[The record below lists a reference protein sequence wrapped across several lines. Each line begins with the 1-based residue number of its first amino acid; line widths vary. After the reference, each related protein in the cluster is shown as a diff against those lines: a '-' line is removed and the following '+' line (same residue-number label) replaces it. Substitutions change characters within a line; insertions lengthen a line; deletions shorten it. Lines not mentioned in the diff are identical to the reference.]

1 VGMKRGNILI
11 VEDDKAQRELLAE
24 ALRKHGFYVEG
35 AENLTEAKELLEKRD
50 FNVLLLDYK
59 LPDGDGVEFLVYLK
73 KNYPNIP
80 AIMLTAYASVE
91 NAVSAMKAGAFHYLA
106 KPINLE
112 ELNLIVDK
120 ALEENKLIREITLLR
135 ERFKFLSD
143 RELTLTENIVA
154 ESSAM
159 KKVLS
164 LVSKVA
170 ETDAPVLI
178 TGESGTGKGVI
189 ARLIHQLSPIKEGP
203 FLQINCAAI
212 PETLL
217 EAELFGYERG
227 AFTGATHSKAGLFEL
242 AEGGTLFLDEI
253 GDMPLSLQAKL
264 LNVLQDKTIRR
275 LGGLKEIKVNFRFV
289 SATNQDLE
297 RMVEEGRFREDLFWR
312 LNVIRINIPP
322 LRERKE
328 DIIPLAQLFIKRF
341 NQKYRKEVQGLTQEA
356 VSALL
361 RHDFPG
367 NVRELEN
374 RIERGIIL
382 AEDEYLTREDLGLAP
397 EGQKEEDLLDRLLKL
412 PLEEAVEHLE
422 RVRIEMALKEAKGVK
437 VRAAE
442 ILGITERM
450 LRYKMEKYG
459 IGG

>member
-1 VGMKRGNILI
+1 MKKGNILI
-11 VEDDKAQRELLAE
+11 VEDDKAQRELLGE
-24 ALRKHGFYVEG
+24 ALRKRGFYVEG
-35 AENLTEAKELLEKRD
+35 AENLAEAKELLEKRD

-59 LPDGDGVEFLVYLK
+59 LPDGDGLEFLAYLK

-80 AIMLTAYASVE
+80 TIVLTAYASVE

-143 RELTLTENIVA
+143 KELKIAENIVA
-154 ESSAM
+154 ESPAM

-189 ARLIHQLSPIKEGP
+189 ARLIHQLSPAKEGP

-264 LNVLQDKTIRR
+264 LTVLQDKTIRR
-275 LGGLKEIKVNFRFV
+275 LGGLKEIKVNFRFI

-297 RMVEEGRFREDLFWR
+297 RMVVEGKFREDLFWR

-328 DIIPLAQLFIKRF
+328 DIIPLAQLFIKKF

-356 VSALL
+356 MLALL

-382 AEDEYLTREDLGLAP
+382 AEDEHLTREDLGLAP
-397 EGQKEEDLLDRLLKL
+397 EGQTEEDLLDRLLKL

-422 RVRIEMALKEAKGVK
+422 RFRIEMALKEAKGVK

-459 IGG
+459 LGG

>member
-1 VGMKRGNILI
+1 MKKGNILI
-11 VEDDKAQRELLAE
+11 VEDDKAQRELLGE
-24 ALRKHGFYVEG
+24 ALRKRGFYVEG
-35 AENLTEAKELLEKRD
+35 AENLAEAKELLEKRD

-59 LPDGDGVEFLVYLK
+59 LPDGDGLEFLAYLK

-80 AIMLTAYASVE
+80 TIMLTAYASVE
-91 NAVSAMKAGAFHYLA
+91 NAVLAMKAGAFHYLA

-143 RELTLTENIVA
+143 KELKIAENIVA
-154 ESSAM
+154 ESPAM

-189 ARLIHQLSPIKEGP
+189 ARLIHQLSPAKEGP

-264 LNVLQDKTIRR
+264 LTVLQDKTIRR
-275 LGGLKEIKVNFRFV
+275 LGGLKEIKVNFRFI

-328 DIIPLAQLFIKRF
+328 DIIPLAQLFIKKF

-356 VSALL
+356 MLALL

-382 AEDEYLTREDLGLAP
+382 AEDEYLTKEDLGLAP
-397 EGQKEEDLLDRLLKL
+397 EGQTEEDLLDRLLKL
-412 PLEEAVEHLE
+412 PLEEAVEFLE
-422 RVRIEMALKEAKGVK
+422 KLRIERALKEAKGVK

-459 IGG
+459 LGG

>member
-1 VGMKRGNILI
+1 MKRGNILI

>member
-1 VGMKRGNILI
+1 MKKGNILI

-24 ALRKHGFYVEG
+24 ALRKRGFYVEG
-35 AENLTEAKELLEKRD
+35 AENLVEAKELLEKRD

-59 LPDGDGVEFLVYLK
+59 LPDGDGLEFLAYLK

-80 AIMLTAYASVE
+80 TIMLTAYASVE

-135 ERFKFLSD
+135 ERFP
-143 RELTLTENIVA
+143 
-154 ESSAM
+154 AM

-189 ARLIHQLSPIKEGP
+189 ARLIHQLSPAKEGP

-217 EAELFGYERG
+217 EAELFGYEKG

-264 LNVLQDKTIRR
+264 LTVLQDKTIRR
-275 LGGLKEIKVNFRFV
+275 LGGLKEIKVNFRFI

-297 RMVEEGRFREDLFWR
+297 RMVEEGKFREDLFWR

-328 DIIPLAQLFIKRF
+328 DIIPFAQLFIKKF

-356 VSALL
+356 MLALL

-382 AEDEYLTREDLGLAP
+382 AEDEHLTREDLGLAP
-397 EGQKEEDLLDRLLKL
+397 EGQTEEDLIDKLLKL

-422 RVRIEMALKEAKGVK
+422 RLRIEMALKEAKGVK

-459 IGG
+459 LGG

>member
-1 VGMKRGNILI
+1 MKKGNILI
-11 VEDDKAQRELLAE
+11 VEDDKAQRELLGE
-24 ALRKHGFYVEG
+24 ALRKRGFYVEG
-35 AENLTEAKELLEKRD
+35 AENLAEAKELLEKRD

-59 LPDGDGVEFLVYLK
+59 LPDGDGLEFLAYLK

-80 AIMLTAYASVE
+80 TIMLTAYASVE

-143 RELTLTENIVA
+143 KELKIAENIVA
-154 ESSAM
+154 ESPAM

-189 ARLIHQLSPIKEGP
+189 ARLIHQLSPAKEGP

-264 LNVLQDKTIRR
+264 LTVLQDKTIRR
-275 LGGLKEIKVNFRFV
+275 LGGLKEIKVNFRFI

-328 DIIPLAQLFIKRF
+328 DIIPLAQLFIKKF

-356 VSALL
+356 MLALL

-382 AEDEYLTREDLGLAP
+382 AEDEHLTREDLGLAL
-397 EGQKEEDLLDRLLKL
+397 EGQREEDLLDKLLKL

-422 RVRIEMALKEAKGVK
+422 RFRIEMALKEAKGVK

-459 IGG
+459 LGG

>member
-1 VGMKRGNILI
+1 
-11 VEDDKAQRELLAE
+11 
-24 ALRKHGFYVEG
+24 
-35 AENLTEAKELLEKRD
+35 
-50 FNVLLLDYK
+50 
-59 LPDGDGVEFLVYLK
+59 
-73 KNYPNIP
+73 
-80 AIMLTAYASVE
+80 
-91 NAVSAMKAGAFHYLA
+91 
-106 KPINLE
+106 
-112 ELNLIVDK
+112 
-120 ALEENKLIREITLLR
+120 
-135 ERFKFLSD
+135 
-143 RELTLTENIVA
+143 
-154 ESSAM
+154 M

-189 ARLIHQLSPIKEGP
+189 ARLVHQLSPAKEGP

-217 EAELFGYERG
+217 EAELFGYEKG

-264 LNVLQDKTIRR
+264 LTVLQDKTIRR
-275 LGGLKEIKVNFRFV
+275 LGGLKEIKVNFRFI

-297 RMVEEGRFREDLFWR
+297 RMVEEGKFREDLFWR

-328 DIIPLAQLFIKRF
+328 DIIPLAQLFIKKF

-356 VSALL
+356 MLALL

-397 EGQKEEDLLDRLLKL
+397 EVQRGEDLLDKLLKL

-422 RVRIEMALKEAKGVK
+422 RLRIERALKEAKGVK

-459 IGG
+459 LRG

>member
-1 VGMKRGNILI
+1 MKKGNILI
-11 VEDDKAQRELLAE
+11 VEDDKAQRELLSE
-24 ALRKHGFYVEG
+24 ALRKRGFYVEG
-35 AENLTEAKELLEKRD
+35 AENLAEAKELLEKRD

-59 LPDGDGVEFLVYLK
+59 LPDGDGLEFLAYLK

-80 AIMLTAYASVE
+80 TIMLTAYASVE

-143 RELTLTENIVA
+143 KELKIAENIVA
-154 ESSAM
+154 ESPTM

-189 ARLIHQLSPIKEGP
+189 ARLIHQLSPAKEGP

-264 LNVLQDKTIRR
+264 LTVLQDKTIRR
-275 LGGLKEIKVNFRFV
+275 LGGLKEIKVNFRFI

-328 DIIPLAQLFIKRF
+328 DIIPLAQLFIKKF

-356 VSALL
+356 MLALL

-382 AEDEYLTREDLGLAP
+382 AEDEHLTREDLGLAL
-397 EGQKEEDLLDRLLKL
+397 EGQREENLLDKLLKL

-422 RVRIEMALKEAKGVK
+422 RFRIEMALKEAKGVK

-459 IGG
+459 LGG

>member
-1 VGMKRGNILI
+1 
-11 VEDDKAQRELLAE
+11 
-24 ALRKHGFYVEG
+24 
-35 AENLTEAKELLEKRD
+35 D

-59 LPDGDGVEFLVYLK
+59 LPDGDGLEFLAYLK

-80 AIMLTAYASVE
+80 TIMLTAYASVE

-106 KPINLE
+106 KPLNLE

-120 ALEENKLIREITLLR
+120 ALKENKLIREISLLR

-143 RELTLTENIVA
+143 KELKIAENIVA
-154 ESSAM
+154 ESPAM

-189 ARLIHQLSPIKEGP
+189 ARLIHQLSPAKEGP

-264 LNVLQDKTIRR
+264 LTVLQDKTIRR
-275 LGGLKEIKVNFRFV
+275 LGGLKEIKVNFRFI

-297 RMVEEGRFREDLFWR
+297 KMVEEGKFREDLFWR

-328 DIIPLAQLFIKRF
+328 DIIPLAQHFIKKF

-356 VSALL
+356 MLALL

-397 EGQKEEDLLDRLLKL
+397 EGQTEEDLLDKLLKL
-412 PLEEAVEHLE
+412 PLEEAVEFLE
-422 RVRIEMALKEAKGVK
+422 RLRIERALKEAKGVK

-450 LRYKMEKYG
+450 LRYKIEKYG
-459 IGG
+459 LGG

>member
-1 VGMKRGNILI
+1 MKKGSVLI
-11 VEDDKAQRELLAE
+11 VEDDRTQRELLAE
-24 ALRKHGFYVEG
+24 ALRKRGFYVEG
-35 AENLTEAKELLEKRD
+35 AENLSEAKEFLERKD
-50 FNVLLLDYK
+50 YNVLLLDYK
-59 LPDGDGVEFLVYLK
+59 LPDGDGLEFLTYLK
-73 KNYPNIP
+73 KNHPKLP
-80 AIMLTAYASVE
+80 VIMLTAYASVE

-112 ELNLIVDK
+112 ELTLIVHK
-120 ALEENKLIREITLLR
+120 ALEENKLAREIELLR
-135 ERFKFLSD
+135 ERLKFFVGKD
-143 RELTLTENIVA
+143 VVFVENVVA
-154 ESSAM
+154 ESPAM
-159 KKVLS
+159 KKVLN

-189 ARLIHQLSPIKEGP
+189 ARLIHQLSPANDGP

-217 EAELFGYERG
+217 EAELFGYEKG

-264 LNVLQDKTIRR
+264 LNVLQEKTIRR
-275 LGGLKEIKVNFRFV
+275 LGGLKEIKVNFRFI
-289 SATNQDLE
+289 SATNQNLE
-297 RMVEEGRFREDLFWR
+297 KMVEEGRFREDLFWR

-328 DIIPLAQLFIKRF
+328 DIIPLAELFIKKF
-341 NQKYRKEVQGLTQEA
+341 NQKYRKDIRGLTHEA
-356 VSALL
+356 TIALL
-361 RHDFPG
+361 KHNFPG

-382 AEDEYLTREDLGLAP
+382 AEDEYLTREDLGLAQ
-397 EGQKEEDLLDRLLKL
+397 GSQKEEDLIEKLLNL
-412 PLEEAVEHLE
+412 PLDEAVEHLE
-422 RVRIEMALKEAKGVK
+422 RIRIEKALLEAKGIKVK
-437 VRAAE
+437 AAE

>member
-1 VGMKRGNILI
+1 MKRGNILI

-24 ALRKHGFYVEG
+24 ALRKRGFYVEV
-35 AENLTEAKELLEKRD
+35 AENLAEAKELLEKRD

-227 AFTGATHSKAGLFEL
+227 AFTGATHSKAWLFEL

>member
-1 VGMKRGNILI
+1 MGMKRGNILI

-24 ALRKHGFYVEG
+24 ALRKRGFYVEV
-35 AENLTEAKELLEKRD
+35 AENLAEAKELLEKRD

>member
-1 VGMKRGNILI
+1 MKKGNILI

-24 ALRKHGFYVEG
+24 ALRKRGFYVEV
-35 AENLTEAKELLEKRD
+35 AENLAEAKDLLEKRD

-59 LPDGDGVEFLVYLK
+59 LPDGDGLEFLAYLK

-80 AIMLTAYASVE
+80 TIMLTAYASVE

-143 RELTLTENIVA
+143 KELKIAENIVA
-154 ESSAM
+154 ESPAM

-189 ARLIHQLSPIKEGP
+189 ARLIHQLSPAKEGP

-264 LNVLQDKTIRR
+264 LTVLQDKTIRR
-275 LGGLKEIKVNFRFV
+275 LGGLKEIKVNFRFI

-297 RMVEEGRFREDLFWR
+297 RMVEEGKFREDLFWR

-328 DIIPLAQLFIKRF
+328 DIIPLAQLFIKKF

-356 VSALL
+356 MLAIL
-361 RHDFPG
+361 RHDFLG

-382 AEDEYLTREDLGLAP
+382 AEDECLTREDLGLAP
-397 EGQKEEDLLDRLLKL
+397 DGQKEEDLIDRLLKL

-422 RVRIEMALKEAKGVK
+422 RFRIEMALKEAKGVK

-459 IGG
+459 LGG

>member
-1 VGMKRGNILI
+1 MKKGNILI
-11 VEDDKAQRELLAE
+11 VEDDKAQRELLGE
-24 ALRKHGFYVEG
+24 ALRKRGFYVEG
-35 AENLTEAKELLEKRD
+35 AENLGEAKELLEKKD

-59 LPDGDGVEFLVYLK
+59 LPDGDGLEFLAYLK

-80 AIMLTAYASVE
+80 TIMLTAYASVE

-143 RELTLTENIVA
+143 KELKIAENIVA
-154 ESSAM
+154 ESPAM

-189 ARLIHQLSPIKEGP
+189 ARLIHQLSPAKEGP

-253 GDMPLSLQAKL
+253 GDMPLTLQAKL
-264 LNVLQDKTIRR
+264 LTVLQDKTIRR
-275 LGGLKEIKVNFRFV
+275 LGGLKEIKVNFRFI

-297 RMVEEGRFREDLFWR
+297 RMVEEGKFREDLFWR

-328 DIIPLAQLFIKRF
+328 DIIPLAQLFIKKF

-356 VSALL
+356 MLALL

-397 EGQKEEDLLDRLLKL
+397 EGQREEDLLDKLLKL
-412 PLEEAVEHLE
+412 PLEEAVEFLE
-422 RVRIEMALKEAKGVK
+422 RLRIERALKEAKGVK

-459 IGG
+459 LGG

>member
-1 VGMKRGNILI
+1 MKKGSVLI
-11 VEDDKAQRELLAE
+11 VEDDRTQRELLAE
-24 ALRKHGFYVEG
+24 ALRKRGFYVEG
-35 AENLTEAKELLEKRD
+35 AENLSEAKEFLERKD
-50 FNVLLLDYK
+50 YNVLLLDYK
-59 LPDGDGVEFLVYLK
+59 LPDGDGLEFLTYLK
-73 KNYPNIP
+73 KNHPKLP
-80 AIMLTAYASVE
+80 VIMLTAYASVD

-112 ELNLIVDK
+112 ELTLIVHK
-120 ALEENKLIREITLLR
+120 ALEENKLAREIELLR
-135 ERFKFLSD
+135 ERLKFFVGKD
-143 RELTLTENIVA
+143 VVFVENVVA
-154 ESSAM
+154 ESPAM
-159 KKVLS
+159 KKVLN

-189 ARLIHQLSPIKEGP
+189 ARLIHQLSPANDGP

-217 EAELFGYERG
+217 EAELFGYEKG

-264 LNVLQDKTIRR
+264 LNVLQEKTIRR
-275 LGGLKEIKVNFRFV
+275 LGGLKEIKVNFRFI
-289 SATNQDLE
+289 SATNQNLE
-297 RMVEEGRFREDLFWR
+297 KMVEEGRFREDLFWR

-328 DIIPLAQLFIKRF
+328 DIIPLAELFIKKF
-341 NQKYRKEVQGLTQEA
+341 NQKYRKDIRGLTHEA
-356 VSALL
+356 TIALL
-361 RHDFPG
+361 KHNFPG

-382 AEDEYLTREDLGLAP
+382 AEDEYLTREDLGLAQ
-397 EGQKEEDLLDRLLKL
+397 GSQKEEDLIEKLLNL
-412 PLEEAVEHLE
+412 PLDEAVEHLE
-422 RVRIEMALKEAKGVK
+422 RIRIEKALLEAKGIKVK
-437 VRAAE
+437 AAE

>member
-1 VGMKRGNILI
+1 MKKVNILI

-24 ALRKHGFYVEG
+24 ALRKRGFYVVG
-35 AENLTEAKELLEKRD
+35 AENLAEAKELLEKRD
-50 FNVLLLDYK
+50 FNALLLDYK
-59 LPDGDGVEFLVYLK
+59 LPDGDGLEFLAYLK

-80 AIMLTAYASVE
+80 TIMLTAYASVE

-143 RELTLTENIVA
+143 KELKIAENIVA
-154 ESSAM
+154 ESPAM

-189 ARLIHQLSPIKEGP
+189 ARLIHQLSPAKEGP

-264 LNVLQDKTIRR
+264 LTVLQDKTIRR
-275 LGGLKEIKVNFRFV
+275 LGGLKEIKVNFRFI

-297 RMVEEGRFREDLFWR
+297 RMVEEGKFREDLFWR

-328 DIIPLAQLFIKRF
+328 DIIPLAQLFIKKF

-356 VSALL
+356 MLALL

-382 AEDEYLTREDLGLAP
+382 AEDEHLTREDLGLAL
-397 EGQKEEDLLDRLLKL
+397 EGQTEEDLIDKLLKL

-422 RVRIEMALKEAKGVK
+422 RFRIEMALKEAKGVK

-459 IGG
+459 LGG

>member
-1 VGMKRGNILI
+1 MKKGNILI
-11 VEDDKAQRELLAE
+11 VEDDEAQRELLGE
-24 ALRKHGFYVEG
+24 ALRKRGFYVEG
-35 AENLTEAKELLEKRD
+35 AENLAEAKELLEKRD

-59 LPDGDGVEFLVYLK
+59 LPDGDGLEFLAYLK

-80 AIMLTAYASVE
+80 TIMLTAYASVE

-143 RELTLTENIVA
+143 KELKIAENIVA
-154 ESSAM
+154 ESPAM

-189 ARLIHQLSPIKEGP
+189 GRLIHQLSPAKEGP

-264 LNVLQDKTIRR
+264 LTVLQDKTIRR
-275 LGGLKEIKVNFRFV
+275 LGGLREIKVNFRFI

-328 DIIPLAQLFIKRF
+328 DIIPLAQLFIKKF

-356 VSALL
+356 RLALL

-382 AEDEYLTREDLGLAP
+382 AEDEYLTREDLGLAL
-397 EGQKEEDLLDRLLKL
+397 EGQREEDLLDRLLKL

-422 RVRIEMALKEAKGVK
+422 RLRIEMALKEAKGVK

-459 IGG
+459 LGG

>member
-1 VGMKRGNILI
+1 MKKGNILI

-24 ALRKHGFYVEG
+24 ALRKRGFYVEG
-35 AENLTEAKELLEKRD
+35 AENLAEAKELLEKRD

-59 LPDGDGVEFLVYLK
+59 LPDGDGLEFLAYLK

-80 AIMLTAYASVE
+80 TIMLTAYASVE

-106 KPINLE
+106 KPLNLE

-120 ALEENKLIREITLLR
+120 ALKENKLIREISLLR

-143 RELTLTENIVA
+143 KELKIAENIVA
-154 ESSAM
+154 ESPAM

-189 ARLIHQLSPIKEGP
+189 ARLIHQLSPAKEGP

-264 LNVLQDKTIRR
+264 LTVLQDKTIRR
-275 LGGLKEIKVNFRFV
+275 LGGLKEIKVNFRFI

-297 RMVEEGRFREDLFWR
+297 KMVEEGKFREDLFWR

-328 DIIPLAQLFIKRF
+328 DIIPLAQHFIKKF

-356 VSALL
+356 MLALL

-397 EGQKEEDLLDRLLKL
+397 EGQREEDLLDKLLRL
-412 PLEEAVEHLE
+412 PLEEAVEFLE
-422 RVRIEMALKEAKGVK
+422 RLRIERALKEAKGVK

-450 LRYKMEKYG
+450 LRYKIEKYG
-459 IGG
+459 LGG

>member
-1 VGMKRGNILI
+1 MKKGNILI

-24 ALRKHGFYVEG
+24 ALRKRGFYVEV
-35 AENLTEAKELLEKRD
+35 AENLAEAKDLLEKRD

-59 LPDGDGVEFLVYLK
+59 LPDGDGLEFLAYLK

-80 AIMLTAYASVE
+80 TIMLTAYASVE

-143 RELTLTENIVA
+143 KELKIAENIVA
-154 ESSAM
+154 ESPAM

-189 ARLIHQLSPIKEGP
+189 ARLIHQLSPAKEGP

-264 LNVLQDKTIRR
+264 LTVLQDKTIRR
-275 LGGLKEIKVNFRFV
+275 LGGLKEIKVNFRFI

-297 RMVEEGRFREDLFWR
+297 RMVEEGKFREDLFWR

-328 DIIPLAQLFIKRF
+328 DIIPLAQLFIKKF

-356 VSALL
+356 MLAIL
-361 RHDFPG
+361 RHDFLG

-382 AEDEYLTREDLGLAP
+382 AEDECLTREDLGLAP
-397 EGQKEEDLLDRLLKL
+397 EGQTEEDLLDKLLKL
-412 PLEEAVEHLE
+412 PLEEAIEHLE
-422 RVRIEMALKEAKGVK
+422 SFRIEMALKEAKGVK

-459 IGG
+459 LGG

>member
-1 VGMKRGNILI
+1 MKKGNILI
-11 VEDDKAQRELLAE
+11 VEDDKAQRELLGE
-24 ALRKHGFYVEG
+24 ALRKRGFYVEG
-35 AENLTEAKELLEKRD
+35 AENLAEAKELLEKRD

-59 LPDGDGVEFLVYLK
+59 LPDGDGLEFLAYLK

-80 AIMLTAYASVE
+80 TIMLTAYASVE

-143 RELTLTENIVA
+143 KELKIAENIVA
-154 ESSAM
+154 ESPAM

-189 ARLIHQLSPIKEGP
+189 ARLIHQLSPAKEGP

-264 LNVLQDKTIRR
+264 LTVLQDKTIRR
-275 LGGLKEIKVNFRFV
+275 LGGLKEIKVNFRFI

-297 RMVEEGRFREDLFWR
+297 RMVEEGKFREDLFWR

-328 DIIPLAQLFIKRF
+328 DIIPLAQLFIKKF

-356 VSALL
+356 MLALL

-382 AEDEYLTREDLGLAP
+382 AEDEYLTREDLGLAL
-397 EGQKEEDLLDRLLKL
+397 EGQTEEDLLDRLLKL

-422 RVRIEMALKEAKGVK
+422 RLRIEMALKETKGVK

-459 IGG
+459 LGG

>member
-1 VGMKRGNILI
+1 MKKGSVLI
-11 VEDDKAQRELLAE
+11 VEDDRTQRELLAE
-24 ALRKHGFYVEG
+24 ALRKRGFYVEG
-35 AENLTEAKELLEKRD
+35 AENLSEAKEFLERKD
-50 FNVLLLDYK
+50 YNVLLLDYK
-59 LPDGDGVEFLVYLK
+59 LPDGDGLEFLTYLK
-73 KNYPNIP
+73 KNHPKLP
-80 AIMLTAYASVE
+80 VIMLTAYASVE

-112 ELNLIVDK
+112 ELTLIVHK
-120 ALEENKLIREITLLR
+120 ALEENKLAREIELLR
-135 ERFKFLSD
+135 ERLKFFVGKD
-143 RELTLTENIVA
+143 VVFVENVVA
-154 ESSAM
+154 ESPAM
-159 KKVLS
+159 KKVLN

-189 ARLIHQLSPIKEGP
+189 ARLIHQLSPANDGP

-217 EAELFGYERG
+217 EAELFGYEKG

-264 LNVLQDKTIRR
+264 LNVLQEKTIRR
-275 LGGLKEIKVNFRFV
+275 LGGLKEIKVNFRFI
-289 SATNQDLE
+289 SATNQNLE
-297 RMVEEGRFREDLFWR
+297 KMVEEGRFREDLFWR

-328 DIIPLAQLFIKRF
+328 DIIPLAELFIKKF
-341 NQKYRKEVQGLTQEA
+341 NQKYRKDIRGLTHEA
-356 VSALL
+356 TIALL
-361 RHDFPG
+361 KHNFPG

-382 AEDEYLTREDLGLAP
+382 AEDEYLTREDLGLAQ
-397 EGQKEEDLLDRLLKL
+397 GSQKEEDLIEKLLNL
-412 PLEEAVEHLE
+412 PLDEAVEHLE
-422 RVRIEMALKEAKGVK
+422 RIRIEKALLEAKGIKVK
-437 VRAAE
+437 AAE

-450 LRYKMEKYG
+450 LRYKIEKYG